1 MVKLRNTNSI
11 IILIEI
17 TQLESE
23 NVHRFDLTK
32 YRSTKIANGKCLS
45 FTQHAC
51 SFKTRL
57 FLQNI
62 FKFSSTIVLLVS
74 Q

>member
-32 YRSTKIANGKCLS
+32 YRSTKIANGKC
-45 FTQHAC
+45 FTQEEL
-51 SFKTRL
+51 RL
-57 FLQNI
+57 ALNFELKIKSLLI
-62 FKFSSTIVLLVS
+62 FIYKQYLYF
-74 Q
+74 